1 MRNKEIKPGRPFAS
15 EFEHSRRFEHPL
27 VLAQGSRGAAP
38 SGVRQQSVIDY
49 YPEVRLEGTAAGLL
63 VRPSPTHVSKRPAEG
78 HGDSLRPAQRLTVG

>member
-1 MRNKEIKPGRPFAS
+1 M
-15 EFEHSRRFEHPL
+15 
-27 VLAQGSRGAAP
+27 
-38 SGVRQQSVIDY
+38 RQQSVIDY